1 MNSLYLVTLVGCLV
15 SFTSI
20 QAAEPVLTEIMPSNA
35 RVLADEDGQYPDW
48 LEIHNPGGAPLDL
61 AGYHLTDNTQLLAKW
76 TFPSTSIPAGGYL
89 VVFASGKDRRANPAR
104 LHTNF
109 DLDADGGYVALVKP
123 DGSNVV
129 SSITYPAIKE
139 DVAFGTAQSVVSSSL
154 LGGAV
159 PRILIPTSAGD
170 LPANWNQG
178 AFSPGPDWL
187 IGSAPLAIGF
197 DTNRVTTAPANVAP
211 SGTAVQST
219 VNGSFTANLAINN
232 NLADFTHTL
241 GADTAPFWQ
250 VTLTNEMSI
259 FSVVLFNRTSCC
271 GSRLRDIVIEILSTN
286 AAGLVTNYT
295 SALLNAENAGFTYPN
310 GPVYLSNNVAV
321 LAGGPVSGRIVRVS
335 RVPDPDLSGSGG
347 QGNSDEAN
355 VLSLGEVIV
364 NAGAAPGLRPYFTTD
379 LETNM
384 LNVNSSAF
392 IRAPFNIPETPDT
405 LSLNVRYDD
414 GFVAYLNGVEV
425 ARRNAPATPQWNSVA
440 ATNRDF
446 FAAITL
452 ETIDISAH
460 LAALSPG
467 PNVLAVQLLN
477 SATANPDALF
487 QADIIAAR
495 VTTTPNVFF
504 VDATPGSANITGWY
518 LDEVS
523 DTHFS
528 VDRGFFETP
537 FSLSI
542 TSSTPGA
549 QIYYSFNAD
558 EPAPGKGLLYTGPI
572 TITNTTVVRTRAFRE
587 NWKPTDV
594 DTATYLFL
602 GDVIYQAANWE
613 QTRIPPPYFP
623 TNWGA
628 NSVDYGMDPQVVSNY
643 TLAQWKEALTQIPSM
658 SIVTEMKNLFDP
670 ATGIYA
676 NAAGHGEEWERP
688 MSLELLDPTNAVP
701 GRFQENGGLR
711 IRGGA
716 SRGSGFFKHSFRI
729 FFNRT
734 YGAGSLKYPLFEDE
748 GVQDFDKFD
757 LRTSQNYSWP
767 RNESPAFDT
776 MVREVFCRKTLGDMG
791 QPYRRS
797 RYYHLYLN
805 GQYWGL
811 YETDERPSAYY
822 GEAYFGGSKT
832 NYDVVKNHD
841 RYVTPPPAFST
852 EATDGN
858 LTAFSNLWVMCQM
871 MRTNASNE
879 NYFRPLGRNADGTRN
894 TNMPVMLDLD
904 NLIDYML
911 GIFYTGDGDA
921 TLSAF
926 LSNNQPNNW
935 YGIRDRTNPDVGFRF
950 FNNDCE
956 HTLGSPSSQVDRTG
970 PFAGSNEGNFT
981 YANPQWFHEEL
992 MRNLEYR
999 VRFGDHVQKH
1009 FFNGG
1014 ALTLE
1019 QNTNRFLAKAVQITK
1034 AIRAY
1039 SARWGDAIRTAQP
1052 YGESDWT
1059 NAIAFCLNWFTNRA
1073 SIVLGQL
1080 RIDNLFP
1087 AVGAPSFSQLGGSVP
1102 DGYLLELS
1110 QTNAGGV
1117 IYFTTDGSD
1126 PRLLGGVVNPGSQAY
1141 SAAIPITTALNVR
1154 ARVLVGTN
1162 WSAIVEGILHPPQ
1175 SLSRLLLTEVMYNPP
1190 GVGLIDGEEFE
1201 FLEFKNTGP
1210 GALNLSGLRFAT
1222 GINYIFPN
1230 GTILPPGGFL
1240 VLVRNAAQ
1248 FASRYPGVTIG
1259 GVYSGRLDNAGEG
1272 LRLIVAS
1279 GGTVLSVTYNDR
1291 APWPVTPDG
1300 LGFSLVPVNP
1310 NANLNPDDARSW
1322 RASASPGGSP
1332 GADDP
1337 EPNIPAIRVNE
1348 VLTASVLPD
1357 RDAIELFNPTGA
1369 NVNLSGWYLTDEP
1382 DTPRKFRFPDSTNSR
1397 IGANGFLTC
1406 NELQFNAVPGAT
1418 NSFSL
1423 RAEGD
1428 QVYLF
1433 SADAAGNLTGYSHGF
1448 SFGASDPG
1456 ASFGRYILSTGE
1468 EDFPT
1473 QTAPSFLGAN
1483 TGPKIGPV
1491 VINEI
1496 HYHPDLNGDEF
1507 IELKNITGLPVP
1519 LYDPVTPTN
1528 RWRLNGAG
1536 FDFPADVTLAENG
1549 LLLIVR
1555 MDPAAFR
1562 VKYGVP
1568 AGVPVYGPF
1577 SGELQDSGERLELQ
1591 KPGPLDTNSAV
1602 AYINVDT
1609 VRFNDKAPWP
1619 PAADGSGP
1627 SLQKKNALTYGND
1640 PINWEGALPTP
1651 GQEFVLGSP
1660 PVIVSHP
1667 TNFVAVATYGAS
1679 FSVVAS
1685 GPGALYYQWR
1695 RNGANIAGA
1704 NSPTLTLTNLQ
1715 TQQAGDYTVL
1725 VFNSAG
1731 SVESSPATLS
1741 ILLPVSISQSPQ
1753 SIRLRGSTN
1762 NADYGFTTNN
1772 ATFTVGANIQ
1782 RPTRMQW
1789 RYNGQPIL
1797 NATNST
1803 LTISNVDYDLH
1814 EGFYDVVLTDAVSS
1828 ATSGSARLTVLLSPT
1843 IVESPPANYVV
1854 ASNGTISASV
1864 VIRGNPGPFYY
1875 RWNEQSSLRF
1885 AATNDLRTNY
1895 MAYGPITN
1903 FAARIWRII
1912 ITNEANVAPTAFA
1925 QFNVAAALDTDGDG
1939 IPDQWEAGYGFG
1951 TNNLADAGIDTDDD
1965 GMSNRAEYLAGTD
1978 PTNKLSYLKVEGPI
1992 LGAGA
1997 TVSFGAISNRTYSVL
2012 YANSPDTP
2020 ALQWSK
2026 LADVVARN
2034 TNHVESIADPGWGTN
2049 RFYRVVTP
2057 FRP

>member
-1 MNSLYLVTLVGCLV
+1 MNSLYLVTLAGCLL
-15 SFTSI
+15 SFPSI
-20 QAAEPVLTEIMPSNA
+20 QAAEPMITEIMPSNA
-35 RVLADEDGQYPDW
+35 RILADEDGQFPDW

-76 TFPSTSIPAGGYL
+76 TFPSVGIPAGGYL
-89 VVFASGKDRRANPAR
+89 VVFASGKDRKGNPAR

-109 DLDADGGYVALVKP
+109 DLDADGGFVALVKP
-123 DGSNVV
+123 DGSNIV

-139 DVAFGTAQSVVSSSL
+139 DVAFGTAQSVVFTSL
-154 LGGAV
+154 VAGSV
-159 PRILIPTSAGD
+159 PRILVPTSAGD
-170 LPANWNQG
+170 LPPDWNQA
-178 AFSPGPDWL
+178 AFSPGANWL
-187 IGSAPLAIGF
+187 TGSAPPAVGF
-197 DTNRVTTAPANVAP
+197 DTNRVLVQPSNVAP
-211 SGTAVQST
+211 SGTAIQST
-219 VNGSFTANLAINN
+219 TYNGSTYPASLAINN
-232 NLADFTHTL
+232 VFTDFSHT
-241 GADTAPFWQ
+241 ATTDSSAFWQ
-250 VTLTNEMSI
+250 VTLTNEMAI
-259 FSVVLFNRTSCC
+259 HQIVLFNRGGGCC
-271 GSRLRDIVIEILSTN
+271 QWRLRDITVEIVSTN
-286 AAGLVTNYT
+286 LSGLVTNWT
-295 SALLNAENAGFTYPN
+295 SPLLNPENVMGSPA
-310 GPVYLSNNVAV
+310 YLSNNLVT
-321 LAGGPVSGRIVRVS
+321 LTGGPILGRTVIVR
-335 RVPDPDLSGSGG
+335 RTADPDNSGAGTG
-347 QGNSDEAN
+347 TTADDQN
-355 VLSLGEVIV
+355 VLSLGEVII

-379 LETNM
+379 IETHM

-392 IRAPFNIPETPDT
+392 VRAPFNVTETPDT
-405 LSLNVRYDD
+405 LTLNVRYDD
-414 GFVAYLNGVEV
+414 GFVAFLNGVEV
-425 ARRNAPATPQWNSVA
+425 ARRNAPATPQWNSAAGTNRNLLA
-440 ATNRDF
+440 AT
-446 FAAITL
+446 TL
-452 ETIDISAH
+452 ESINVSGSIPS
-460 LAALSPG
+460 LLPG
-467 PNVLAVQLLN
+467 ANVLAVQLLN
-477 SATANPDALF
+477 SSVDNPDALL
-487 QADIIAAR
+487 QPELIASR
-495 VTTTPNVFF
+495 VTTTSNVFF
-504 VDATPGSANITGWY
+504 VDATPGSANTTAWY
-518 LDEVS
+518 LDEVR
-523 DTHFS
+523 DTAFS
-528 VDRGFFETP
+528 VDRGFFEAP
-537 FSLSI
+537 FSVSI
-542 TSSTPGA
+542 TSETPDA
-549 QIYYSFNAD
+549 LIYYSFNGD
-558 EPAPGKGLLYTGPI
+558 EPAPGKGFLYTGPI
-572 TITNTTVVRTRAFRE
+572 TITNTTVLRTRAFKA
-587 NWKPTDV
+587 NWKATDV

-602 GDVIYQAANWE
+602 SDVIYQVPNWP
-613 QTRIPPPYFP
+613 QDRIPPTNFP
-623 TNWGA
+623 ASWGVNA
-628 NSVDYGMDPQVVSNY
+628 VDYGMDPQVVSNY

-670 ATGIYA
+670 TTGIYA
-676 NAAGHGEEWERP
+676 NATGHGEEWERP

-716 SRGSGFFKHSFRI
+716 SRNASFFKHSFRL
-729 FFNRT
+729 FFNRD

-748 GVQDFDKFD
+748 GAQEFDKFD

-767 RNESPAFDT
+767 RNESPTFDT

-841 RYVTPPPAFST
+841 RYSGIAFST

-858 LTAFSNLWVMCQM
+858 LIAWSNLWVMCQM

-894 TNMPVMLDLD
+894 TNMPVMLDVD

-926 LSNNQPNNW
+926 LANNQPNNW
-935 YGIRDRTNPDVGFRF
+935 YGLRDRTNPDVGFRF

-956 HTLGSPSSQVDRTG
+956 HTLGSPSSRDDRTG
-970 PFAGSNEGNFT
+970 PFGGSNEGNFT
-981 YANPQWFHEEL
+981 FSNPQWFHEEL
-992 MRNLEYR
+992 MRNPEYR

-1014 ALTLE
+1014 VLTLE
-1019 QNTNRFLAKAVQITK
+1019 QNTNRFIAKASQITK

-1039 SARWGDAIRTAQP
+1039 SARWGDAIRTAQA

-1073 SIVLGQL
+1073 GIVLGQL
-1080 RIDNLFP
+1080 RTDNLFP

-1126 PRLLGGVVNPGSQAY
+1126 PRLLGGVVNPGAQAY
-1141 SAAIPITTALNVR
+1141 SVAIPITTALNVR
-1154 ARVLVGTN
+1154 ARVLVNTN

-1175 SLSRLLLTEVMYNPP
+1175 SLSRLLITEIMYNPP
-1190 GVGLIDGEEFE
+1190 RVGLIDGDEFE
-1201 FLEFKNTGP
+1201 FLEFKNSGP
-1210 GALNLSGLRFAT
+1210 GALNLSGLRFVT

-1230 GTILPPGGFL
+1230 GTILPPGGFF

-1248 FASRYPGVTIG
+1248 FAAKYPGVAIG

-1272 LRLIVAS
+1272 LRLTVAS
-1279 GGTVLSVTYNDR
+1279 GGTILSFTYNDR

-1300 LGFSLVPVNP
+1300 HGFSLVPVNP
-1310 NANLNPDDARSW
+1310 NANLNPDDSRNW
-1322 RASASPGGSP
+1322 RGSSAPGGSP

-1337 EPNIPAIRVNE
+1337 EPNIAAIRINE

-1357 RDAIELFNPTGA
+1357 RDTIELVNPTGA
-1369 NVNLSGWYLTDEP
+1369 SANIGGWYLTDEP
-1382 DTPRKFRFPDSTNSR
+1382 DTPRKYR
-1397 IGANGFLTC
+1397 IQNGTSLASGGLITF

-1433 SADAAGNLTGYSHGF
+1433 SADGAGNLTGYSHGF

-1456 ASFGRYILSTGE
+1456 ATFGRYILSTGE

-1473 QTAPSFLGAN
+1473 QTAASLGTENA
-1483 TGPKIGPV
+1483 GPRIGPV

-1519 LYDPVTPTN
+1519 LFDLATPTN

-1549 LLLIVR
+1549 LLLLVR

-1562 VKYGVP
+1562 AKYGVP
-1568 AGVPVYGPF
+1568 AEVPIFGPF

-1602 AYINVDT
+1602 AYINVDA
-1609 VRFNDKAPWP
+1609 VRYNDKAPWP

-1627 SLQKKNALTYGND
+1627 SLQKKNALAYGND

-1651 GQEFVLGSP
+1651 GQEFVVGSP
-1660 PVIVSHP
+1660 PVIVFHP
-1667 TNFVAVATYGAS
+1667 TNFVAVATYSAT
-1679 FSVVAS
+1679 FSVAAT

-1695 RNGANIAGA
+1695 RNGANIPGA
-1704 NSPTLTLTNLQ
+1704 NSPTLTLPNLQ
-1715 TQQAGDYTVL
+1715 LQQAGDYTVL

-1731 SVESSPATLS
+1731 SVESTPATLTVL
-1741 ILLPVSISQSPQ
+1741 IPVSVSQNPQ
-1753 SIRLRGSTN
+1753 NVRMRGSTN
-1762 NADYGFTTNN
+1762 TADYGFTTNN
-1772 ATFTVGANIQ
+1772 ATFTVGASIQ
-1782 RPTRMQW
+1782 RPTRLQW
-1789 RYNGQPIL
+1789 RHNGQPIA
-1797 NATNST
+1797 NATNSSLT
-1803 LTISNVDYDLH
+1803 LSNVDFDLH

-1828 ATSGSARLTVLLSPT
+1828 AISSPARLTVLLSPT
-1843 IVESPPANYVV
+1843 IIQPPPTNYLV

-1864 VIRGNPGPFYY
+1864 VIRGNPAPFYY
-1875 RWNEQSSLRF
+1875 RWNEGSTFRVG
-1885 AATNDLRTNY
+1885 ATNDLRTNY
-1895 MAYGPITN
+1895 LVYGPITN
-1903 FAARIWRII
+1903 YIARTWRII
-1912 ITNEANVAPTAFA
+1912 VTNEANVAPTAF
-1925 QFNVAAALDTDGDG
+1925 FPFSVAAAVDTDGDG
-1939 IPDQWEAGYGFG
+1939 IPDQWEAGYGLG
-1951 TNNLADAGIDTDDD
+1951 TNNLADAALDSDGD
-1965 GMSNRAEYLAGTD
+1965 GMSNYAEYFAGTN
-1978 PTNKLSYLKVEGPI
+1978 PTNSASYLRIEGPV
-1992 LGAGA
+1992 LGNGA
-1997 TVSFGAISNRTYSVL
+1997 TVSFGAVSNRTYSVL
-2012 YANSPDTP
+2012 FADSPDGP
-2020 ALQWSK
+2020 AWVK
-2026 LADVVARN
+2026 LADVQARN
-2034 TNHVESIADPGWGTN
+2034 TNHVESITDPGGSTN
-2049 RFYRVVTP
+2049 RFYRVATP
-2057 FRP
+2057 AQ